1 MHVQGGMGAYVH
13 RGMCVRVH
21 GVCVPMCI
29 DVYVCI
35 FMVYVYAHV
44 HGGHVCACV
53 PACIC
58 VHMCMCLVRRVC
70 ICTWGGVS
78 MHVGCVCVCVGVYV
92 HLSSKGPRGPEEG
105 DHHRDVLTQVPCL

>member
-53 PACIC
+53 PACMCARVHVPRAACMHMYMGGC
-58 VHMCMCLVRRVC
+58 VHAR
-70 ICTWGGVS
+70 G
-78 MHVGCVCVCVGVYV
+78 VCVCVRGGVCA
-92 HLSSKGPRGPEEG
+92 PEF
-105 DHHRDVLTQVPCL
+105 